1 MKQFTIRAQEYES
14 MLLKVRSLEN
24 ENSRLK
30 GYIEGFE
37 KHLASPP
44 MSDQEQYDQGFHDGA
59 NKTAIE
65 LSKDFEPKD
74 SDNFKEW
81 LKRNNI
87 TRDSN
92 KRYSWNDMNYVR
104 EFFFDKFIEDQ
115 RREN

>member
-1 MKQFTIRAQEYES
+1 MKELLEDFLETYKYQKIYLDKDNYYRVDKQQSFIDWYINES
-14 MLLKVRSLEN
+14 GNVS
-24 ENSRLK
+24 
-30 GYIEGFE
+30 
-37 KHLASPP
+37 
-44 MSDQEQYDQGFHDGA
+44 
-59 NKTAIE
+59 NKTVIE